1 MNLANVNKK
10 LFKYMFIVIG
20 AFVGLMLII
29 GIVKLI
35 VGNKLSYAKIEDKMQ
50 KATVEYLNDK
60 DTELSLP
67 TGNEVVNVDVE
78 DLVANKNMKELSK
91 YIKDKNVTC
100 TGNVVVR
107 KQNDEYLYIPHLDCG
122 DAYKT
127 ISLKDYIIDKQGVV
141 TDGDGLYYLNNEYT
155 YRGEYV
161 NNYVT
166 FAGQTW
172 RILKI
177 DIDGNIKLL
186 QDETKLKRT
195 WDNRYNV
202 EAKSSVGINNYE
214 LSRINKTLNDLY
226 DEIFT
231 DDDKK
236 YITSKYL
243 CVGRR
248 FIGDT
253 TKDGQTE
260 CAEILENQKIGL
272 IQIDEYL
279 RVSLDSNCTKIREG
293 ACQNYNYL
301 SKYTDA
307 WWSITP
313 NAVDTHSVYEIY
325 SGIATSSNASLSK
338 LVRASIYLN
347 NDVIYVSG
355 DGSKENPYIFK

>member
-10 LFKYMFIVIG
+10 LFKYMFIAIG
-20 AFVGLMLII
+20 AFVGIFLII

-35 VGNKLSYAKIEDKMQ
+35 MGNKLSYQKIEDKMQ
-50 KATVEYLNDK
+50 KAAISYLKDK
-60 DTELSLP
+60 DTEASLP
-67 TGNEVVNVDVE
+67 TGNEVVSIDIE
-78 DLVANKNMKELSK
+78 DLVTNKNIKELSK
-91 YIKDKNVTC
+91 YIKDKNVSC
-100 TGNVVVR
+100 SGNVVVR
-107 KQNDEYLYIPHLDCG
+107 KQNDEYLYIPYLDCG

-127 ISLKDYIIDKQGVV
+127 TSLKDYIIDKQGLV
-141 TDGDGLYYLNNEYT
+141 TEGDGLYHLNNEYI

-161 NNYVT
+161 NNYVD

-172 RILKI
+172 RILNI

-186 QDETKLKRT
+186 QDETKVRNH

-202 EAKSSVGINNYE
+202 DAKASVGINNYE
-214 LSRINKTLNDLY
+214 LSRINKKLNDLY
-226 DEIFT
+226 DEIFS

-236 YITSKYL
+236 YITNKNL
-243 CVGRR
+243 CVGKR
-248 FIGDT
+248 FVGDT

-272 IQIDEYL
+272 IQMDEYL
-279 RVSLDSNCTKIREG
+279 IVSLDPNCKKIRDG

-301 SKYTDA
+301 SKYIES

-313 NAVDTHSVYEIY
+313 NAVDTSNVYEIY
-325 SGIATSSNASLSK
+325 GGISNTSNASIAK

-355 DGSKENPYIFK
+355 DGSKENPYVFK

>member
-20 AFVGLMLII
+20 AFVGILLII

-35 VGNKLSYAKIEDKMQ
+35 IGNKLSYQKIEDKMQ
-50 KATVEYLNDK
+50 KATMEYLKDK
-60 DTELSLP
+60 DIDISLP
-67 TGNEVVNVDVE
+67 TGNEIITVEVD

-91 YIKDKNVTC
+91 YLKNKDTKCSGHVI
-100 TGNVVVR
+100 VR
-107 KQNDEYLYIPHLDCG
+107 QQNSEYLYIPYLDCG
-122 DAYKT
+122 EAYKT
-127 ISLKDYIIDKQGVV
+127 STLKDYIIANQGIVES
-141 TDGDGLYYLNNEYT
+141 GDGLYTINNEYI
-155 YRGEYV
+155 YRGEYL
-161 NNYVT
+161 NNYVS

-177 DIDGNIKLL
+177 DVDGNIKLL
-186 QDETKLKRT
+186 QDETKLRNV

-214 LSRINKTLNDLY
+214 LSRINKALNDLY
-226 DEIFT
+226 NSFS

-236 YITSKYL
+236 YITTKVL
-243 CVGRR
+243 CIGKR

-253 TKDGQTE
+253 TNDGKTE
-260 CAEILENQKIGL
+260 CSELFEDQNIGL
-272 IQIDEYL
+272 IQVNEFIMA
-279 RVSLDSNCTKIREG
+279 SLDSNCEKVRDG

-301 SKYTDA
+301 SKYSGE
-307 WWSITP
+307 WWTITP
-313 NAVDTHSVYEIY
+313 NAVDTHNVYQITR
-325 SGIATSSNASLSK
+325 GIINTSNSSISK

-355 DGSKENPYIFK
+355 DGSKESPYVFK

>member
-20 AFVGLMLII
+20 AFVGILLII
-29 GIVKLI
+29 GITKLI
-35 VGNKLSYAKIEDKMQ
+35 IGNKLSYQKIEEKMQ

-67 TGNEVVNVDVE
+67 TGNEVINVNVE
-78 DLVANKNMKELSK
+78 DLVANKNIKELSK
-91 YIKDKNVTC
+91 YVKDKNVTC

-107 KQNDEYLYIPHLDCG
+107 KQNDEYLYIPYLDCG

-127 ISLKDYIIDKQGVV
+127 ITLKDYIIEKKGIVDE
-141 TDGDGLYYLNNEYT
+141 GDGLYYLNNEYT

-161 NNYVT
+161 NNYVS
-166 FAGQTW
+166 FAGQLW

-177 DIDGNIKLL
+177 DSDGNIKLL
-186 QDETKLKRT
+186 QDETKVRKP
-195 WDNRYNV
+195 WDDRYNV
-202 EAKSSVGINNYE
+202 EVKSSVGINNYE
-214 LSRINKTLNDLY
+214 LSRVNKLLNDLY
-226 DEIFT
+226 EEIFSN
-231 DDDKK
+231 DDKK
-236 YITSKYL
+236 YITPKNL
-243 CVGRR
+243 CVGKR
-248 FIGDT
+248 FVGDT

-279 RVSLDSNCTKIREG
+279 RVSLDPNCTKVREG

-301 SKYTDA
+301 SKYREE

-313 NAVDTHSVYEIY
+313 NAVDTTNVYEIY
-325 SGIATSSNASLSK
+325 GGIANTSNASIYK

-355 DGSKENPYIFK
+355 DGSQENPYVFK

>member
-35 VGNKLSYAKIEDKMQ
+35 VGSKLSYQKIEDKMQ
-50 KATVEYLNDK
+50 KAAISYLNDK

-67 TGNEVVNVDVE
+67 IDNEIINIDVE
-78 DLVANKNMKELSK
+78 DLVANKNMKELNK
-91 YIKDKNVTC
+91 YVKDKNVSC
-100 TGNVVVR
+100 SGNVVVR
-107 KQNDEYLYIPHLDCG
+107 KQNDKYLYIPYLDCG

-127 ISLKDYIIDKQGVV
+127 TSLKDYIINQGIV
-141 TDGDGLYYLNNEYT
+141 TEGDGLYNLNNEYT

-161 NNYVT
+161 NNYVS
-166 FAGQTW
+166 FAGQLW

-177 DIDGNIKLL
+177 DADGNIKLL
-186 QDETKLKRT
+186 QEETKLRNN

-202 EAKSSVGINNYE
+202 EVKSAVGINNYQ
-214 LSRINKTLNDLY
+214 LSRVNKVLNDLY
-226 DEIFT
+226 NEIFS

-236 YITSKYL
+236 YIATKNL
-243 CVGRR
+243 CVGKR
-248 FIGDT
+248 FVGDT

-260 CAEILENQKIGL
+260 CVEILENQQIGL

-279 RVSLDSNCTKIREG
+279 RVSLDPNCKKLRDG

-301 SKYTDA
+301 SKYREA

-313 NAVDTHSVYEIY
+313 NAADTHSVYEIY
-325 SGIATSSNASLSK
+325 GGLSNTSNASIVK
-338 LVRASIYLN
+338 FIRASIYLN

-355 DGSKENPYIFK
+355 DGSKEKPYIFK